1 MTEDLQELFDRPIRE
16 LEPPAPVCLE
26 VGSRLGEALSL
37 MQRHSI
43 GCLLVRRE
51 GRLAGIVTERDFFM
65 KVIGRGVDLESAID
79 AFMTRDPESLHPD
92 DSIAF
97 ALNRMSLGGY
107 RHVPLVD
114 EDGHPV
120 GIISVR
126 DIVDYVVEHHAALVY
141 NLPPEPRVHSNA
153 REGA

>member
-1 MTEDLQELFDRPIRE
+1 MSNDFQELFDRPIHE
-16 LEPPAPVCLE
+16 LEPAKPVCLE
-26 VGSRLGEALSL
+26 AGSRLGEALSL
-37 MQRHSI
+37 MQQHSI
-43 GCLLVRRE
+43 GGLLVRRE
-51 GRLAGIVTERDFFM
+51 GRLVGILTEHDFFM
-65 KVIGRGVDLESAID
+65 KVIGRGVDLTSSVD

-114 EDGHPV
+114 EDQRPV

-126 DIVDYVVEHHAALVY
+126 DIVDYVVEHHADLVY
-141 NLPPEPRVHSNA
+141 NLPPEPGVHPNA